1 MTIVALEFLTFGLGR
16 LASAAWARGERL
28 CLLTGDRTRYHHE
41 LANCKTGAITVIDV
55 DTFDVEDVKSAIDK
69 IDDVRGL
76 INTTDM
82 WSLLSLELAKHFGFA
97 RQDPDFVRL
106 VRDKFALRNLLHENG
121 LSAGK
126 SVIVNPKQK
135 ADLHKIGNLSAYP
148 LIVKDSAGTGSE
160 YVWLA
165 ETEREL
171 VSMLEKARAV
181 ELRGGHVTIE
191 PYFIGTLYSA
201 ETLTWEG
208 ETRILAI
215 SSRIMSPEPMFR
227 EEATSLPVR
236 FGEEATQH
244 LRKWLS
250 KVLDTVGCR
259 NGFSHTE
266 FIVTRDGFEIVEINP
281 RLGGCQIGEA
291 LCRIYA
297 TNIYD
302 ALIDMALGRRPTL
315 LDSKWTERL
324 GFAMAFLYAGEPGR
338 FLKVRGLE
346 RIANHPGNPEFHP
359 TAREGKT
366 IPTIEDQRAGV
377 GIVTATG
384 LTSEIA
390 MHNVLA
396 ARNKLHVHLEKAAH
410 G

>member
-16 LASAAWARGERL
+16 LASAARARGEGL
-28 CLLTGDRTRYHHE
+28 CLLTGDRSLYDYE
-41 LANCKTGAITVIDV
+41 LSNCKTGAITVIDV
-55 DTFDVEDVKSAIDK
+55 DTFDVECVKSAIDK

-76 INTTDM
+76 INTTDT
-82 WSLLSLELAKHFGFA
+82 WSLPSLEVAKRFGFSC
-97 RQDPDFVRL
+97 QNPDFVGL
-106 VRDKFALRNLLHENG
+106 VRDKFALRKFLCEYG
-121 LSAGK
+121 LSTGK
-126 SVIVNPKQK
+126 NFIVNPEKKQDIDRIRK
-135 ADLHKIGNLSAYP
+135 SSAYP
-148 LIVKDSAGTGSE
+148 LIVKDSAGTGSQ

-171 VSMLEKARAV
+171 MGILEKARAV

-201 ETLTWEG
+201 EALAWEG

-227 EEATSLPVR
+227 EEAASLPVR
-236 FGEEATQH
+236 FGEEETQH
-244 LRKWLS
+244 WHQWLS

-291 LCRIYA
+291 LCRIYE

-302 ALIDMALGRRPTL
+302 ALIDMALGRRPSL
-315 LDSKWTERL
+315 LDSEWTEKL
-324 GFAMAFLYAGEPGR
+324 GFAMALLCAGETGR
-338 FLKVRGLE
+338 FLKVTGLE
-346 RIANHPGNPEFHP
+346 RIADHPGDPCFYP
-359 TAREGKT
+359 TAQRGKT
-366 IPTIEDQRAGV
+366 IPTVRDQRAGV

-396 ARNKLHVHLEKAAH
+396 ARNKLDVRLEETTH